1 MNLPM
6 SKKFHKKRQAR
17 KIVFSA
23 LYASL
28 VTGGLIDLAAM
39 EKQVTQDA
47 ESDFD
52 YAKELFQAYQENH
65 VIIDEAINACSTHK
79 KRSGNTDVE
88 LAILKMA
95 AAELISAKAPTRVV
109 INEAIELTKEYGAE
123 DGYKYINAV
132 LDGIVKRWS

>member
-1 MNLPM
+1 MNQSM
-6 SKKFHKKRQAR
+6 SKKYQKKRQAR

-23 LYASL
+23 IYASL
-28 VTGGLIDLAAM
+28 VTGGLVDITAV
-39 EKQVTQDA
+39 EKQVTKDA
-47 ESDFD
+47 ESDLD
-52 YAKELFQAYQENH
+52 YAKELLQAYQENH
-65 VIIDEAINACSTHK
+65 TAIDEAITACSTQK
-79 KRSGNTDVE
+79 NRVGNTDVE